1 MHFSDNLIQ
10 KVKNGKSPIC
20 VGLDPHFEGIPQF
33 ILTQKFEK
41 FGRNSQGVAEAILEF
56 NRGII
61 ESIKDVAVAVK
72 PQFAF
77 YEIWGHEG
85 IRALEETCKYV
96 KENTDLIIIG
106 DGKRN
111 DIGSTANAYAKAYLS
126 NEINEVEQN
135 YYSCDSLTVTPY
147 LGSDGIRPFVEE
159 CDANDKGIFILVK
172 TSNPSSGEFQDLIV
186 GEELVHEK
194 VALAVANWGIN
205 SLGESGFSSIGA
217 VVGAT
222 YPEEIKMLR
231 ELMPAQIFLI
241 PGYGVQGGSIADIK
255 PAFYKGKTGAIVNSS
270 RGIIFAYQKAEKFSA
285 ENYQDAS
292 REAVLKMQKEMQ
304 ILED

>member
-1 MHFSDNLIQ
+1 MNFADNLTQ
-10 KVKNGKSPIC
+10 KIKNGKSPIC
-20 VGLDPHFEGIPQF
+20 VGLDPHFEGIPKF
-33 ILTQKFEK
+33 IFDKKFEE
-41 FGRNSQGVAEAILEF
+41 FGRSAKGVAEAILEF
-56 NRGII
+56 NKGII
-61 ESIKDVAVAVK
+61 DSVKDVAVSVK

-96 KENTDLIIIG
+96 KDNSDLVIIG

-111 DIGSTANAYAKAYLS
+111 DIGSTAGAYAQAYLS

-135 YYSCDSLTVTPY
+135 FYSCDSLTVTPY

-194 VALAVANWGIN
+194 VALAVSNWGLN
-205 SLGESGFSSIGA
+205 SVGESGFSSIGA

-241 PGYGVQGGSIADIK
+241 PGYGAQGGTIEDIK

-270 RGIIFAYQKAEKFSA
+270 RGIIFAYQKTEKFSE
-285 ENYQDAS
+285 ENYQEAA
-292 REAVLKMQKEMQ
+292 REAALKMQREMKV
-304 ILED
+304 LG